1 MGRIFLGT
9 SHIEK
14 VSEVRQKLILL
25 RDRVIAELRSRS
37 VGFAHSALP
46 LPGGQSRQCEVLFV
60 PDELNLSD
68 SIQWIN
74 NRSLPGDIALA
85 IDNSNNNQE
94 TSVFHIPN
102 NLERKRHAELL
113 LLLLVRSFP
122 EINSQGSKSDTVT
135 ELGSLAFCRQIDV
148 PSLVIQLGCLSYSKN
163 DLSPQIASGLADG
176 LMAWSHEVSSIEA
189 SEDYSTIA
197 IELNHQ
203 IYPEP
208 GILIDGNAYIPIDLC
223 DRLGIDLTMS
233 REVLLVEHGGI
244 VYLKAIE
251 LRNLNFSVSWENLSQ
266 TVILRSILSI
276 NREQMDRIM
285 GIGNTSEVQMMMFLR
300 TNNEEALK
308 EFPDLPKLYREEGK
322 IEGVN
327 YDIAFCQMCVE
338 TDFLRFDRNGYSANN
353 FANLGLACGEKL
365 ATFSEPRL
373 GVRSHIQHL
382 KAYASLEPLVREIV
396 DPRFHLVRRGVAP
409 KVSQL
414 SRRWSADLT
423 YGDKIMAMLRR
434 LYESTNLL

>member
-1 MGRIFLGT
+1 MSRIFLGL
-9 SHIEK
+9 SHTEK
-14 VSEVRQKLILL
+14 DLEIQRQLVLL
-25 RDRVIAELRSRS
+25 RDRIVAELRSRQYK
-37 VGFAHSALP
+37 VIM
-46 LPGGQSRQCEVLFV
+46 V

-68 SIQWIN
+68 SIRWIN
-74 NRSLPGDIALA
+74 DRAFPGDIALE
-85 IDNSNNNQE
+85 INNSPSQE
-94 TSVFHIPN
+94 TSVFYIPN
-102 NLERKRHAELL
+102 NLERKRHSELL

-122 EINSQGSKSDTVT
+122 EINTQGSKPDTVT
-135 ELGSLAFCRQIDV
+135 EMGSLAFCRQVNI
-148 PSLVIQLGCLSYSKN
+148 PSLVLQVGCLSHSN
-163 DLSPQIASGLADG
+163 SDSPQVVNGLTDG
-176 LMAWSHEVSSIEA
+176 LIAWSREVSSVES
-189 SEDYSTIA
+189 SEDYSSIE

-203 IYPEP
+203 VYPES

-223 DRLGIDLTMS
+223 DRLGVDLTIS
-233 REVLLVEHGGI
+233 REVSLVEHRGI

-251 LRNLNFSVSWENLSQ
+251 LRERNFSVSWENLSQ

-276 NREQMDRIM
+276 NREQIDSIM
-285 GIGNTSEVQMMMFLR
+285 GMGNTSEVQMMMFLK

-327 YDIAFCQMCVE
+327 YDIAFCQMCLE
-338 TDFLRFDRNGYSANN
+338 TQFLRFDRNRSSMNN
-353 FANLGLACGEKL
+353 FANLGLVGGEKL

-382 KAYASLEPLVREIV
+382 KAYASCEPLVQEIV
-396 DPRFHLVRRGVAP
+396 APRFHFVRRGVAP

-434 LYESTNLL
+434 LYESANLL